1 VPQYIV
7 NAYVANRT
15 AEIQDQLSILENRYN
30 AAYSRYQNE
39 WEQTKWNTEFQLKK
53 EELQLK
59 RDSMALDD
67 FATRQDIALRWAE
80 LDAKYNNG

>member
-30 AAYSRYQNE
+30 AAQSRYQQE
-39 WEQTKWNTEFQLKK
+39 WEQTKWNAEFELKK
-53 EELQLK
+53 EELKLK
-59 RDSMALDD
+59 RESAVIDN
-67 FATRQDIALRWAE
+67 WAAQQGVMQAW
-80 LDAKYNNG
+80 AKIN